1 MKEFIVSRPKIYM
14 YLSYLTDDDCV
25 DKKTK
30 VTKRCAFKNANL
42 KLTTIPK
49 SAWRKTKKY

>member
-1 MKEFIVSRPKIYM
+1 MKEFIVSRPKMYM